1 MKHLKRFENDLEP
14 KVMKMP
20 KKEIITLLEDYLV
33 DLYFDYDDDD
43 VIDLDECPFV
53 TELATL
59 HQRDYFEEIYDD
71 WNQIKKMNIS
81 KIEFLKICDEL
92 IENAK
97 KKIKKFIE
105 EDPTL
110 LKYTDDDEF
119 DIYQTRKY
127 NL

>member
-1 MKHLKRFENDLEP
+1 MKYLKKFENDWEP

-33 DLYFDYDDDD
+33 NLYFEDSDD
-43 VIDLDECPFV
+43 VSDLDDCPFV

-59 HQRDYFEEIYDD
+59 HQRDYFEEIYDE
-71 WNQIKKMNIS
+71 WNWNTIKTMNIS
-81 KIEFLKICDEL
+81 KREFLKICDEL

-97 KKIKKFIE
+97 DKIRKFVDKE
-105 EDPTL
+105 PEL
-110 LKYTDDDEF
+110 LQYAEGY
-119 DIYQTRKY
+119 DIYDTRKY

>member
-1 MKHLKRFENDLEP
+1 MKHLKTFENGLEP

-20 KKEIITLLEDYLV
+20 KKEIIDLLEDYLV
-33 DLYFDYDDDD
+33 DLYFDYEDD

-59 HQRDYFEEIYDD
+59 HQKDYFEEIYDD
-71 WNQIKKMNIS
+71 WNPIKKMNIS

-110 LKYTDDDEF
+110 LKCTDDDEF

>member
-1 MKHLKRFENDLEP
+1 MKYLKRFENDWEP

-33 DLYFDYDDDD
+33 DLYFDYEEEDS
-43 VIDLDECPFV
+43 INLDNCPFV

-59 HQRDYFEEIYDD
+59 HQREYFDEIYDD
-71 WNQIKKMNIS
+71 WNPIKKMNIS
-81 KIEFLKICDEL
+81 KREFIKICDEL

-97 KKIKKFIE
+97 KEIIKYVEKDTQLMQYVEGYGI
-105 EDPTL
+105 
-110 LKYTDDDEF
+110 Y
-119 DIYQTRKY
+119 DIKKY

>member
-1 MKHLKRFENDLEP
+1 MKHLKRFENDWEP

-20 KKEIITLLEDYLV
+20 KKEIIALLEDYLV
-33 DLYFDYDDDD
+33 DLYFDYDDD